1 MAGGLTED
9 WYREHQQR
17 VAGMSPRA
25 PLRLVDRDACLNPP
39 KTSVAVEAKANAGAS
54 KRKPVVPEEEIQVL
68 VAAFLDRALPRD
80 YRWLHI
86 PNGGARSKREG
97 GLFKAMGVKAGAAD
111 VLILTP
117 VGKFIWIELKTAT
130 GRLRPGQEDWRD
142 WCRSIGAPWF
152 LCRSLDDVIEALE
165 SLQIRLRVRA

>member
-1 MAGGLTED
+1 MTGVRRDEAWLAAHNAKMART
-9 WYREHQQR
+9 
-17 VAGMSPRA
+17 
-25 PLRLVDRDACLNPP
+25 PLRVIDRDATP
-39 KTSVAVEAKANAGAS
+39 VAPGPQPVAKA
-54 KRKPVVPEEEIQVL
+54 KKPAIPEEDIQIL
-68 VAAFLDRALPRD
+68 VAAFLDRALPAD

-97 GLFKAMGVKAGAAD
+97 GIFKAMGVKAGAAD

-130 GRLRPGQEDWRD
+130 GRLRTEQEGWRD
-142 WCRSIGAPWF
+142 WCRAIGAPWF

-165 SLQIRLRVRA
+165 SLQIRLRVRV